1 MGGWH
6 VERCKRRLDEMA
18 TTSDDNTTPHFIARS
33 LHYCT
38 EHHYTVE
45 LFSAFS
51 NYPLPS
57 SHVDKS
63 EGMSFM
69 YIVVR
74 YHELMMEAESRL
86 KPSQTIKEKT
96 TKKKNAKRLYPDFQ
110 PFSLPEPCML

>member
-1 MGGWH
+1 VELGG
-6 VERCKRRLDEMA
+6 KRRLDEMA